1 MMGRNLRSTIHGK
14 EKEYEE
20 FSETEGK
27 KKCLVTIKREENE
40 NSKRIVTQGRPHY
53 CIHIYTDTSVR
64 VDSQRTH

>member
-27 KKCLVTIKREENE
+27 KKKMFSNYKTGGK
-40 NSKRIVTQGRPHY
+40 
-53 CIHIYTDTSVR
+53 
-64 VDSQRTH
+64 

>member
-27 KKCLVTIKREENE
+27 KKCLVTIKQEEM
-40 NSKRIVTQGRPHY
+40 
-53 CIHIYTDTSVR
+53 
-64 VDSQRTH
+64 RTARG